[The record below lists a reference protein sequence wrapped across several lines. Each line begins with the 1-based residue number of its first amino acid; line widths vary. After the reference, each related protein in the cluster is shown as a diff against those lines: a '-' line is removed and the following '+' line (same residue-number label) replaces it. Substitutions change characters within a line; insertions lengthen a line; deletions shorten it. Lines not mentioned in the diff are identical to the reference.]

1 MADQETPSPDV
12 DDVTHQ
18 PMIPTLELPQYHGR
32 APVGMKTA
40 VSGAGNRLTRP
51 HGIGDRVILVIEA
64 KVKKAGHEETDDGL
78 VYAETLKV
86 VDLFELDRDP
96 GARLISTVRSAYRTS
111 EDSMKGRSAI
121 PDLGDVG
128 YTDAAG
134 VVLTPKEVAAL
145 RGDPVRVL
153 VTEGLTPA
161 VVVFDTGHRDLWP
174 DDYDKDD
181 PRPFVGEVFNG
192 DTEDELTVVEL
203 LHHVT
208 GESLELV
215 TAPATSDPGDLGEMI
230 GEHLDAAVPT
240 VLEPDP
246 TGDAVAGWD
255 DVDPYASE
263 TFEVDPL
270 APEAPP
276 LPGEEQNSNELPTA
290 DAFAFVDCPI
300 PELRTKLADVADLV
314 LLRRYLNAEK
324 QGRGRAL
331 KYRQG
336 ALDAIHARI
345 NDHLDEVSPE
355 TEEAGS

>member
-12 DDVTHQ
+12 ADVVHQ
-18 PMIPTLELPQYHGR
+18 PTLPALELPEYHGR

-40 VSGAGNRLTRP
+40 VSGAGNRVTRP
-51 HGIGDRVILVIEA
+51 HGIGDRVVLVIEA

-96 GARLISTVRSAYRTS
+96 GARLISTVRSAYRTA
-111 EDSMKGRSAI
+111 EDSIKGRAAI

-134 VVLTPKEVAAL
+134 VVLTPREVAAL

-161 VVVFDTGHRDLWP
+161 VVVFDDGHRDLWP
-174 DDYDKDD
+174 DDYDKDE
-181 PRPFVGEVFNG
+181 PRPFVGQTYHAG
-192 DTEDELTVVEL
+192 TEDEISVVEL

-208 GESLELV
+208 GERLEI
-215 TAPATSDPGDLGEMI
+215 PAEDLRPETVSI
-230 GEHLDAAVPT
+230 EVDASEFV
-240 VLEPDP
+240 
-246 TGDAVAGWD
+246 DAVKDFVEAFEEAEPFE
-255 DVDPYASE
+255 VEP
-263 TFEVDPL
+263 FEVDET
-270 APEAPP
+270 PEAPA
-276 LPGEEQNSNELPTA
+276 LPGEEALADELPNA
-290 DAFAFVDCPI
+290 AAFEFVDCPI
-300 PELRTKLADVADLV
+300 PELRAKVAEVADPV
-314 LLRRYLNAEK
+314 LLRRFLNAEK

-336 ALDAIHARI
+336 ALDAIHARLAAI
-345 NDHLDEVSPE
+345 GAE
-355 TEEAGS
+355 

>member
-1 MADQETPSPDV
+1 VADQETPSPDV
-12 DDVTHQ
+12 ADVVHQ
-18 PMIPTLELPQYHGR
+18 PTLPALELPEYHGR

-40 VSGAGNRLTRP
+40 VSGAGNRVTRP
-51 HGIGDRVILVIEA
+51 HGIGDRVVLVVEA

-96 GARLISTVRSAYRTS
+96 GARLISTVRSAYRTA
-111 EDSMKGRSAI
+111 EDSSKGRAAI

-161 VVVFDTGHRDLWP
+161 VVVFDDGHRDLWP
-174 DDYDKDD
+174 DDYERDE
-181 PRPFVGEVFNG
+181 PRPFVGQTYHPG
-192 DTEDELTVVEL
+192 TEDEISVVEL

-208 GESLELV
+208 GERLEI
-215 TAPATSDPGDLGEMI
+215 APEDLRPE
-230 GEHLDAAVPT
+230 T
-240 VLEPDP
+240 VSIE
-246 TGDAVAGWD
+246 
-255 DVDPYASE
+255 VDASE
-263 TFEVDPL
+263 FVEAVEDFAAAYDDAEPFEVSPFEVDET
-270 APEAPP
+270 PEAPA
-276 LPGEEQNSNELPTA
+276 LPGEEALADELPNA
-290 DAFAFVDCPI
+290 AAFEFVDCPI
-300 PELRTKLADVADLV
+300 DELREKLADVADV
-314 LLRRYLNAEK
+314 ILLRRFLNAEK

-336 ALDAIHARI
+336 ALDAIHARLAAI
-345 NDHLDEVSPE
+345 GAE
-355 TEEAGS
+355 